1 MLQKG
6 GGGGAVQPGVRGAQ
20 GAAQRDG
27 QERRRQAK
35 TPPTLGDTEDLGQGG
50 LYRGTHSCRDN
61 VYLSD
66 VSPNKNSWILRPLYY
81 LSLGLIIPDRC
92 VPTLR
97 PSIKMLANPS

>member
-6 GGGGAVQPGVRGAQ
+6 GGGGDVQPGLRGAQ

-27 QERRRQAK
+27 QERRRQAQ
-35 TPPTLGDTEDLGQGG
+35 TPSALGDSEDSGQGG
-50 LYRGTHSCRDN
+50 LYRGTWLYRDN
-61 VYLSD
+61 VSPTE
-66 VSPNKNSWILRPLYY
+66 VSPNENSCILRSLYY

-97 PSIKMLANPS
+97 PSMKMLANPS